1 MESVVRAG
9 LGLARPDCRNCSS
22 YETVFAVGLVTD
34 TDVVKTEPSAAC
46 TCPAAGA
53 IRAVP
58 GKPSGACDARARQ
71 QKMRERTAGGFRGMF
86 GFLPRRGR
94 CGKGWG
100 EGWGRESE

>member
-46 TCPAAGA
+46 TCPAAGT

-58 GKPSGACDARARQ
+58 GKPSGACDARARPR
-71 QKMRERTAGGFRGMF
+71 KKRGRTAAGLPSRLGVLPPRGV
-86 GFLPRRGR
+86 GRRG
-94 CGKGWG
+94 GGT
-100 EGWGRESE
+100 